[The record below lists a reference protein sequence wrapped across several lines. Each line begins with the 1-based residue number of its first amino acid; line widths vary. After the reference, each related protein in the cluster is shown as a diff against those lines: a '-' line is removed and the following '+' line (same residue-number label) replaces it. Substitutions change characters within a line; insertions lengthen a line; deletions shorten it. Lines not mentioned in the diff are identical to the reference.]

1 MPLTAEH
8 ARLAD
13 PAAWR
18 AWGPYVADRQWGT
31 VREDYSPTGDAWGY
45 LPFAHAHLRA
55 YRWGED
61 GLAGVSDEH
70 QKLCLA
76 VALWNEADPIL
87 KERLFGLTNAEG
99 NHGEDVKE
107 AYFPLDAT
115 PTHSYLRFLYK
126 YPQRAFPYQQLVE
139 ENGRRGRLDREY
151 ELADTGAFAEG
162 RYFDVEIEYA
172 KASPDNLVMR
182 VTAHN
187 RGPEPAPLHILPH
200 LWFRNT
206 WSWVPD
212 VLPPSLRSRGDIV
225 RVEHPD
231 FPGWVAACDGGNW
244 LFCEN
249 ETNSRVLFDS
259 PGPQFPKD
267 AIGRRVV
274 RGQADAVNPQRV
286 GTKAAAWRR
295 FKVPAGGSVAV
306 RLVLG
311 RTPPVTTIGLAGFVD
326 SIITH
331 RRTQA
336 DEFYAD
342 LQQHIQNE
350 DARRVQR
357 QAFAG
362 LIWSKQF
369 YSYDVRTWLKGD
381 PAQPPPPPARKAG
394 RNADWDHLSA
404 ADIICMP
411 DKWEYPWFA
420 AWDSAF
426 HMIPIALVDPDFAK
440 RQLLL
445 FLRHG
450 YLNPNGQIPA
460 YEWNFGDVNPPVQA
474 WACWRVFQIDRKHHR
489 REEGGGGGDRDFL
502 ERAFHK
508 LLLNFT
514 WWVNRKDP
522 AGRNVFQGGFLGLD
536 NIGVF
541 DRSQPLP
548 TGGHLNQADATAWV
562 AMYSLNLMRIA
573 LELAR
578 TNPAYQDIAAKFFRH
593 FLQIADAMT
602 DLGGVGLGLWDE
614 QDQFY
619 YDDLVTPDG
628 QMIPLRVRSLVGL
641 IPLFAVEVL
650 DPNLIESVPDF
661 VRQVEQ
667 ELADR
672 PDYAALVSRWSVAGR
687 GESRLLSLLRGHRL
701 KKLLRRMLD
710 AAEFLSDHG
719 VRSLSKYHEGEPY
732 RFRVPGNELTVTYTP
747 GESESGMFGGNSN
760 WRGPVWLPV
769 NYLIV
774 ESLQRF
780 HHYYGDNFRVEHPT
794 GSGTLRTL
802 SEIADDLSA
811 RLVGAFVRNADGRRA
826 VFGDDEQSQRDEH
839 FRDCLVFPE
848 HLHGETGR
856 GLGALHQT
864 GWTALVAKLL
874 MPRG

>member
-1 MPLTAEH
+1 MPPTAEH

-13 PAAWR
+13 PAPWR

-45 LPFAHAHLRA
+45 LPFAHAHMRA

-76 VALWNEADPIL
+76 VALWNGADPIL

-107 AYFPLDAT
+107 AYFPLDAI
-115 PTHSYLRFLYK
+115 PSHSYLKFLYK
-126 YPQRAFPYQQLVE
+126 YPQRPFPYQQLVE

-172 KASPDNLVMR
+172 KASPADLVMR
-182 VTAHN
+182 VTAYN

-212 VLPPSLRSRGDIV
+212 VMPPELRLAGDAV
-225 RVEHPD
+225 RVNHPD
-231 FPGWVAACDGGNW
+231 FPGWAAACDGDGEW

-249 ETNSRVLFDS
+249 ESNGPVLFHS
-259 PGPQFPKD
+259 PGAQFPKD
-267 AIGRRVV
+267 SVGRRVV
-274 RGQADAVNPQRV
+274 NGQADAVNPERV

-295 FKVPAGGSVAV
+295 FVVPAGGSVQV
-306 RLVLG
+306 RVVLG
-311 RTPPVTTIGLAGFVD
+311 RSPPVTAGGLSAAVD
-326 SIITH
+326 SLIDQ
-331 RRTQA
+331 RRAEA

-342 LQQHIQNE
+342 LQQGIPDE

-369 YSYDVRTWLKGD
+369 YCYDVRTWLKGD
-381 PAQPPPPPARKAG
+381 PAQPPPPAARKAG
-394 RNADWDHLSA
+394 RNADWEHLSA
-404 ADIICMP
+404 ADVICLP

-426 HMIPIALVDPDFAK
+426 HMIPMAVIDPDFAK

-460 YEWNFGDVNPPVQA
+460 YEWNFGDVNPPVHA

-489 REEGGGGGDRDFL
+489 GDEGGDRDFL
-502 ERAFHK
+502 ERCFHK

-522 AGRNVFQGGFLGLD
+522 SGRNVFQGGFLGLD

-650 DPNLIESVPDF
+650 DPDLVESVPEF

-672 PDYAALVSRWSVAGR
+672 PDYTALVSRWHEPGK
-687 GESRLLSLLRGHRL
+687 GDSRLLSLLRGHRL

-710 AAEFLSDHG
+710 AAEFLERPRHPQP
-719 VRSLSKYHEGEPY
+719 EQ
-732 RFRVPGNELTVTYTP
+732 VP
-747 GESESGMFGGNSN
+747 
-760 WRGPVWLPV
+760 R
-769 NYLIV
+769 
-774 ESLQRF
+774 
-780 HHYYGDNFRVEHPT
+780 
-794 GSGTLRTL
+794 
-802 SEIADDLSA
+802 A
-811 RLVGAFVRNADGRRA
+811 GAVSVPRAGRRA
-826 VFGDDEQSQRDEH
+826 G
-839 FRDCLVFPE
+839 
-848 HLHGETGR
+848 GEVHAG
-856 GLGALHQT
+856 G
-864 GWTALVAKLL
+864 K
-874 MPRG
+874 